1 MPLKTTWKE
10 IQVASLQKMF
20 LISGR
25 EIERNDSTNTYLA
38 SMPVAYN
45 EAVRLLSQTN
55 RYIVKSH
62 DIVSDGLAST
72 LKVNIKEEIPDL
84 FMMKPDG
91 LYFTDYDG
99 AVHEC
104 FGEHRMI
111 GNDYLVLDGS
121 RTGTYTLYYYAY
133 PLKVTAETKDETDL
147 QIDPDVASLIPLYIA
162 SQLYKEDDPSMAAT
176 WRNEFEMGRE
186 ELKLHLRGGSS
197 GEFRSTTEWW

>member
-1 MPLKTTWKE
+1 
-10 IQVASLQKMF
+10 MF
-20 LISGR
+20 LISGS

-62 DIVSDGLAST
+62 DIVSDGLLSNLT
-72 LKVNIKEEIPDL
+72 VNISKEIPDL
-84 FMMKPDG
+84 FQLKPDG
-91 LYFTDYDG
+91 LYFTDSTG
-99 AVHEC
+99 VIREC

-121 RTGTYTLYYYAY
+121 RAGIYTIYYYAY
-133 PLKVTAETKDETDL
+133 PLKVTADTADDTDL

-186 ELKLHLRGGSS
+186 DLKLHLRGGSS
-197 GEFRSTTEWW
+197 GKFRSTTGWW